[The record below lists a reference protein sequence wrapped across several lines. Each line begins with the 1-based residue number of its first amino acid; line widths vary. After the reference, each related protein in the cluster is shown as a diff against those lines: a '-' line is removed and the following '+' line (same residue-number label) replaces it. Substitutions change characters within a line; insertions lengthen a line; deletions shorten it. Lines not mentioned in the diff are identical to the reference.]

1 MGVKISVNALM
12 SFMSVVVALAV
23 VGAVTSVVIRVVGA
37 VVDSGHGDWYHRR
50 SRHRG
55 HVL

>member
-1 MGVKISVNALM
+1 MKISVNALM
-12 SFMSVVVALAV
+12 SFMSVVVVLAV
-23 VGAVTSVVIRVVGA
+23 VGAVTSVVIPVVGA
-37 VVDSGHGDWYHRR
+37 VVNSGHGDWYHRR